1 MPGPALVVGLG
12 NPGPEYER
20 TRHNLG
26 FRVID
31 VLADRLGA
39 RVKPAK
45 GMRALV
51 AEARDGDA
59 RIILAKPTTFMN
71 ASGAAVSE
79 LARYYKVA
87 PRDVV
92 IVHDELDLPVAQ
104 LKVKRGGGDPF
115 TTFEYLRTQSLV
127 IVHYWQFSFWR
138 NSGCRAQD
146 AADMAALG
154 LD

>member
-71 ASGAAVSE
+71 ASGAAVTQSPNPTHSVRSMRTRNPPTTRSSISALTSP
-79 LARYYKVA
+79 LARA
-87 PRDVV
+87 PCA
-92 IVHDELDLPVAQ
+92 P
-104 LKVKRGGGDPF
+104 DPS
-115 TTFEYLRTQSLV
+115 RP
-127 IVHYWQFSFWR
+127 
-138 NSGCRAQD
+138 A
-146 AADMAALG
+146 
-154 LD
+154 